1 MALFQGF
8 WGRLFSTKK
17 SVPVQVAPLKDER
30 TFVAQKHSCPA
41 CHAHLDEGEL
51 ERNLFVCP
59 ECRHHFRI
67 TPPERVKF
75 LVDSGSFQ
83 EFSSEVHSMNP
94 IGFPGY
100 EAKLNEAKAATGL
113 SEAILNGFA
122 QLDGR
127 KVVLSVM
134 AFKFM
139 GGSMGSVAGEKLTRA
154 LLMGV
159 EKRLPVILFT
169 TSGGMRMQEGIF
181 SLMQMAKTSAAIAQ
195 MEMAQIPLFVVLTDP
210 TYGGVTASF
219 AMLGDV
225 ILAEPGASIGFAG
238 PRVIESTI
246 RQKLPEGFQ
255 KSEFLLSKGF
265 VDAIVPRSEL
275 KKKLA
280 FLIDTHMARL
290 KVR

>member
-1 MALFQGF
+1 SIGDLVN
-8 WGRLFSTKK
+8 WIIST
-17 SVPVQVAPLKDER
+17 Q
-30 TFVAQKHSCPA
+30 
-41 CHAHLDEGEL
+41 
-51 ERNLFVCP
+51 N
-59 ECRHHFRI
+59 
-67 TPPERVKF
+67 
-75 LVDSGSFQ
+75 
-83 EFSSEVHSMNP
+83 
-94 IGFPGY
+94 
-100 EAKLNEAKAATGL
+100 
-113 SEAILNGFA
+113 
-122 QLDGR
+122 
-127 KVVLSVM
+127 
-134 AFKFM
+134 
-139 GGSMGSVAGEKLTRA
+139 
-154 LLMGV
+154 
-159 EKRLPVILFT
+159 
-169 TSGGMRMQEGIF
+169 
-181 SLMQMAKTSAAIAQ
+181 AAIAQ

>member
-1 MALFQGF
+1 MALFSNLL
-8 WGRLFSTKK
+8 GRMFSGKK
-17 SVPVQVAPLKDER
+17 PAPTQVVPLKDER

-41 CHAHLDEGEL
+41 CHTHLDEGEL

-59 ECRHHFRI
+59 QCSHHFRI
-67 TPPERVKF
+67 TPVERIKF
-75 LVDSGSFQ
+75 LSDPGTFQ
-83 EFSSEVHSMNP
+83 EFSSEVQTTNP

-113 SEAILNGFA
+113 ADAILNGFV
-122 QLDGR
+122 QIDGR
-127 KVVLSVM
+127 KAIFSIM
-134 AFKFM
+134 TFKFM

-154 LLMGV
+154 LLTGI

-195 MEMAQIPLFVVLTDP
+195 MELSQIPLFVVLTDP

-225 ILAEPGASIGFAG
+225 IIAEPGASIGFAG

-255 KSEFLLSKGF
+255 KSEFLLQKGF
-265 VDAIVPRSEL
+265 IDAIVSRAEL
-275 KKKLA
+275 KKTLG